1 MADKVIEA
9 ETTLATDAVDAVDEA
24 VGGLATLK
32 QAVDQLSE
40 ADFAQLYRYMRRRKY
55 PKPGSLTH
63 LPAEERIRL
72 LDAGFAKMRE
82 GLTEDE
88 LKAFS
93 QAVRGKA
100 SEESEAP

>member
-1 MADKVIEA
+1 MADKVIESQTTFA
-9 ETTLATDAVDAVDEA
+9 EPPAVDET
-24 VGGLATLK
+24 VGVVDNLK
-32 QAVDQLSE
+32 HAVDQLSE

-72 LDAGFAKMRE
+72 LDEGFAKMRE
-82 GLTEDE
+82 GPTEAE

-93 QAVRGKA
+93 EAVRGKPT
-100 SEESEAP
+100 EESETG